1 MNNYL
6 RSVGKASLLAAA
18 LGTSYFAQ
26 AKTADEDVV
35 DMSDPLAV
43 FTQVGAGFTDKGL
56 NLKLGQAYDTGDVT
70 TAGMNVLEVKGG
82 MGDAFGWRGKNTTDN
97 SIDYFR
103 YRNFSVDL
111 TKLVGAQIDFNYNLQ
126 KNLVAEESADLSYS
140 LIKALKPMGAFSLYP
155 LAGVGVSIGNNAI
168 EDDGTID
175 SGYSIMGT
183 YGLLGMYAKYQV
195 TDKLWLNYNPF
206 WLTTISGSDNYKDN
220 YYGAGNSHVLTHE
233 FAASYQFTPRFNIRY
248 FANWNN
254 NVDFIDGDHRIEFN
268 YQI

>member
-1 MNNYL
+1 MNTTL
-6 RSVGKASLLAAA
+6 RFATKPLVLAALASLSL
-18 LGTSYFAQ
+18 YAQ
-26 AKTADEDVV
+26 AKTDDADVV

-43 FTQVGAGFTDKGL
+43 FTQVGAGITDKGI
-56 NLKLGQAYDTGDVT
+56 NLKLGQAYDTGNPT
-70 TAGMNVLEVKGG
+70 TAGMNVLELKGA

-111 TKLVGAQIDFNYNLQ
+111 TKLLGAQIDFNYNMQ
-126 KNLVAEESADLSYS
+126 KNLVAEQSADLSYS
-140 LIKALKPMGAFSLYP
+140 FIKALKPMGAFSLYP
-155 LAGVGVSIGNNAI
+155 LAGAGLSIGNNAL

-175 SGYSIMGT
+175 SGYSLMGT
-183 YGLLGMYAKYQV
+183 YGIVGMYAKYQI
-195 TDKLWLNYNPF
+195 TDKIWLNYNPF
-206 WLTTISGSDNYKDN
+206 WLTTISGSDNYQDN
-220 YYGAGNSHVLTHE
+220 YYGQGNSHVFTHE